1 MKKRL
6 KEETVIFISIVKW
19 LVLASIIGGIVGLS
33 TTLFLKTLKYSTEFT
48 AQNNWY
54 FLLLPVA
61 LFISAL
67 MIKHL
72 APDAEGYGARV
83 IESVH
88 KTSGKIPWAVVPIKF
103 ITTILTLAFGGSVGK
118 EGPCAQIGAGLSS
131 LFAKVFRF
139 SESDRKKLVICG
151 ISGGFAAVFGTPI
164 AGAIFGIEVLFVGGI
179 LYEVLLP
186 SFVAGI
192 ISYQVSSTLGVAY
205 FYYPLEFVPVFSEAF
220 FIKVV
225 IAGIFFG
232 ICSFLLIESLH
243 LGLKLRRNI
252 INKYGIFGINDVG
265 LSLIGGIALIIL
277 ALVFSTKFLGL
288 GLETLRLTL
297 EGGDVPAY
305 TFFVKMVFTS
315 ITLNFGGSG
324 GIVTPVLFVGATA
337 GNFIAKVM
345 GVEPATF
352 AAIGFVSLLAGA
364 ANTPIAASILAV
376 ELFGAEIAPYA
387 AVASVISFIMTGHRS
402 VYPSQIL
409 AMKKSSSI
417 KVDIGKEME
426 TIRPMY
432 EQRDKSLISTTR
444 NFLEVLMEIG
454 HTKAEGPGGPDVG
467 GGGGGGPPGDESAK
481 GEGAGGPG
489 GSGDGESAGGEP
501 GKGG

>member
-6 KEETVIFISIVKW
+6 KEETVIFISVVKW

-33 TTLFLKTLKYSTEFT
+33 TTIFLKTLIWTTAFT
-48 AQNNWY
+48 GQFRWY
-54 FLLLPVA
+54 FLFLPA
-61 LFISAL
+61 AMFLSAV
-67 MIKHL
+67 MIKYL

-88 KTSGKIPWAVVPIKF
+88 KTSGNIPAPVVPIKF
-103 ITTILTLAFGGSVGK
+103 ITTILTLMFGGSVGK

-131 LFAKVFRF
+131 LFAKIFKF
-139 SESDRKKLVICG
+139 SENDRKKLVICG

-192 ISYQVSSTLGVAY
+192 ISYQVSSSLGIAY
-205 FYYPLEFVPVFSEAF
+205 FYFPLEFVPIFSEAF

-225 IAGIFFG
+225 FAGIFFG
-232 ICSFLLIESLH
+232 ICSFLLIESMSF
-243 LGLKLRRNI
+243 GQKMRRNI
-252 INKYGIFGINDVG
+252 INKYGQFGINDLS
-265 LSLIGGIALIIL
+265 LSLIGGLSIVVLALI
-277 ALVFSTKFLGL
+277 FSGKFLGL
-288 GLETLRLTL
+288 GLDVLKSTL
-297 EGGDVPAY
+297 EGGDVPGY
-305 TFFVKMVFTS
+305 SFIVKMVFTS

-324 GIVTPVLFVGATA
+324 GIVTPMLFVGATA
-337 GNFIAKVM
+337 GNFIAKFM

-376 ELFGAEIAPYA
+376 ELFGAQVAPYA

-417 KVDIGKEME
+417 NVDLGKEMD
-426 TIRPMY
+426 TVKPTFQY
-432 EQRDKSLISTTR
+432 RDKSLISTTQ
-444 NFLEVLMEIG
+444 NFLDVLKEIG
-454 HTKAEGPGGPDVG
+454 HRKEEG
-467 GGGGGGPPGDESAK
+467 GGTGEDAAVK
-481 GEGAGGPG
+481 GSEASEG
-489 GSGDGESAGGEP
+489 GDGPSGG
-501 GKGG
+501 K